1 MLKNSTV
8 NNNKEEI
15 GVTKN
20 GYSFLGPELKSPE
33 SKRPASNRPESS
45 FSGIPA
51 KIHFRRTL
59 FAFSVT
65 LNRNFEKFLKIIS

>member
-1 MLKNSTV
+1 MIKNSTV

-20 GYSFLGPELKSPE
+20 GYNFLGPE
-33 SKRPASNRPESS
+33 SKGPASKRPESS

-51 KIHFRRTL
+51 NL

-65 LNRNFEKFLKIIS
+65 LNRNFGKFLKIIS

>member
-1 MLKNSTV
+1 MIKNSTV

-15 GVTKN
+15 DVTKN
-20 GYSFLGPELKSPE
+20 GYNFLGPE
-33 SKRPASNRPESS
+33 SKGPASKRPESS

-65 LNRNFEKFLKIIS
+65 LNRNFGKFLKIIS